1 MGCSDELRSS
11 KLKETEEK
19 GRLSKGNG
27 KTLSV
32 ELYTT
37 DMDMG
42 WTSEDKIMVEFIKN
56 LLNARAVKEVE
67 VDKHY

>member
-1 MGCSDELRSS
+1 M
-11 KLKETEEK
+11 
-19 GRLSKGNG
+19 SKGNG
-27 KTLSV
+27 KILSV

-56 LLNARAVKEVE
+56 LFNARAVKEVE